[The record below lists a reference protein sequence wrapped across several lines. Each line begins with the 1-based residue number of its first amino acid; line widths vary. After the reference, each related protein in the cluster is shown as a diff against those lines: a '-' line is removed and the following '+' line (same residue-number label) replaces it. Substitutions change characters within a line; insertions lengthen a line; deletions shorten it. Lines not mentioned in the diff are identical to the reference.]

1 MVLPPRRAAD
11 TRSSDIPLRTLV
23 YRYFFFGWLFRDAS
37 NGSFL
42 ERAAALQ
49 FNRQRRVYLPTYL
62 WRWLVLVALSYALGT
77 LVEISSTPG
86 LAAGLCYG
94 VTTVSIAV
102 AASIARSWLLL
113 TYGLDGH
120 QRQ

>member
-1 MVLPPRRAAD
+1 MDSPPRQAANA
-11 TRSSDIPLRTLV
+11 RPSELPLRTLL

-37 NGSFL
+37 QGSFL

-49 FNRQRRVYLPTYL
+49 FNRQRRSYLPIYL
-62 WRWLVLVALSYALGT
+62 WRWLVLVVLSYALGS
-77 LVEISSTPG
+77 LVETGFAPG

-94 VTTVSIAV
+94 MMTVSFVV

-113 TYGLDGH
+113 TYALDRP
-120 QRQ
+120 QR